1 MVATRR
7 CPFITAIGTLMP
19 LAVSAQELE
28 ARSLRCSARPPFAL
42 ADEKG
47 W

>member
-28 ARSLRCSARPPFAL
+28 EIRISSQPALLGSAPFRP
-42 ADEKG
+42 G
-47 W
+47 R